1 MSSAG
6 KKIVGWGLI
15 AAIAAICF
23 GLNELRAQYIYF
35 NWFVI
40 FTLIASAILVV
51 TLLLLEHRAGNDETD
66 LPGNAD

>member
-1 MSSAG
+1 MSGAG

-35 NWFVI
+35 NWFVV
-40 FTLIASAILVV
+40 FTLIASTILVV
-51 TLLLLEHRAGNDETD
+51 TLLLLERPAGDDEID
-66 LPGNAD
+66 LSGNAD

>member
-23 GLNELRAQYIYF
+23 GLNELRVQYIYF

-40 FTLIASAILVV
+40 FTLIASAVMVV
-51 TLLLLEHRAGNDETD
+51 TLLLLEHRIGNGETD
-66 LPGNAD
+66 LSGNAD

>member
-1 MSSAG
+1 MPDAA

-23 GLNELRAQYIYF
+23 VLNELRAQYIYF

-40 FTLIASAILVV
+40 FTLIASTVLVV
-51 TLLLLEHRAGNDETD
+51 ALLLLERRTGNDGTD

>member
-1 MSSAG
+1 MSSTA

-23 GLNELRAQYIYF
+23 ALNELRAQFLYF

-40 FTLIASAILVV
+40 FTLIASAVLVSTMWV
-51 TLLLLEHRAGNDETD
+51 LERRTRIDETD
-66 LPGNAD
+66 LPGDAD

>member
-1 MSSAG
+1 MSGAG

-40 FTLIASAILVV
+40 FTLVASTVLVV
-51 TLLLLEHRAGNDETD
+51 TLLLLERRAGNDGTD

>member
-15 AAIAAICF
+15 AAIAAVCF
-23 GLNELRAQYIYF
+23 GLNELCAQYLYF
-35 NWFVI
+35 NRFVI

-51 TLLLLEHRAGNDETD
+51 TLLLLERRTGNDETD
-66 LPGNAD
+66 LSGNTD

>member
-1 MSSAG
+1 MSSTA

-23 GLNELRAQYIYF
+23 ALNELRAQFLYF

-40 FTLIASAILVV
+40 FTLIASAVLVSIMWV
-51 TLLLLEHRAGNDETD
+51 LERRTRIDETD
-66 LPGNAD
+66 LPGDAD

>member
-1 MSSAG
+1 MSSTA

-23 GLNELRAQYIYF
+23 ALNELRAQFLYF

-40 FTLIASAILVV
+40 FTLIASAVLVSTMWILERR
-51 TLLLLEHRAGNDETD
+51 TRIDETD
-66 LPGNAD
+66 LPGDAD

>member
-1 MSSAG
+1 MSSAR

-23 GLNELRAQYIYF
+23 GLNEQRAQYIYF

-40 FTLIASAILVV
+40 FTLVASAILVV
-51 TLLLLEHRAGNDETD
+51 TLLLLEHRAKNDETD